1 MIHLLVFV
9 PELCSSWCWVRP
21 KEGVVAEK
29 HLLRGRAS
37 VGFRSPS
44 RNLHLKQWQNS
55 MPDISTW
62 NAALASRCSSHCT
75 TAHALLI
82 LLLSLVQI
90 LPCFL
95 LGTGSWVFPW
105 SSSLIYVS
113 SAISNLWSGQ
123 LILPEKHLSSCH
135 GLDARGSSDLR
146 LKTKLP
152 CIGDSPAKVGDAVYI
167 AWFP

>member
-1 MIHLLVFV
+1 MVSRQVCRYFKHILLATSECQALHQMLTTHSFFSVWLIPVKYSIGRYFIVNILLICLESKNNRGEREGEREMIHLLVFV

-37 VGFRSPS
+37 VGSRSPS

-55 MPDISTW
+55 MPDIPMW

-95 LGTGSWVFPW
+95 LGTGS
-105 SSSLIYVS
+105 
-113 SAISNLWSGQ
+113 
-123 LILPEKHLSSCH
+123 
-135 GLDARGSSDLR
+135 
-146 LKTKLP
+146 
-152 CIGDSPAKVGDAVYI
+152 
-167 AWFP
+167 